1 MYSQQDACVGVLVL
15 SEGAQLRAPGTKV
28 VDEARKMTKLTITLA
43 ASANS
48 ASRRNSRAAASAALS
63 HCGTQPG
70 TTVRRGSAAG
80 SWGNLAMRMRRR
92 VLPDD

>member
-15 SEGAQLRAPGTKV
+15 SEGAQLQAPGTKV

-48 ASRRNSRAAASAALS
+48 ASR
-63 HCGTQPG
+63 
-70 TTVRRGSAAG
+70 
-80 SWGNLAMRMRRR
+80 
-92 VLPDD
+92 